1 MTAMTSTAQPRSTL
15 YRVADDLLGDQGTS
29 LEVLILDGI
38 DEGKSYDDLT
48 FEIRERTKVP
58 VSSRTVRRWAESVSK
73 AAS

>member
-1 MTAMTSTAQPRSTL
+1 MTSNAQPRSTL